1 MKKILTFLGLVI
13 SVLLLSGCKNDS
25 MDNIKIYTSVYPVEY
40 VTEEL
45 YKDHAKIYNIYPRG
59 IKPYDYKLTNKQIN
73 DYSESD
79 LIIYNGLSI
88 EKEYIVKMINKNKKL
103 RIIDSTSNI
112 EYNSSL
118 DEVWINPSNILMMA
132 QNVKEGLKEYINST
146 LLLEKIDENYE
157 ELKIKI
163 SSIDAELKEIVE
175 NSNKKTIIVQDDEL
189 TFLSKYGLN
198 IYSLDKDTMTDKI
211 FNDTKKAINEIGLK
225 YIYVIK
231 DNKTNDNVKALMEEY
246 PDLQIIYIDPINN
259 ISTSDKNNGINYVSL
274 MNDNLDKLK
283 QELY

>member
-45 YKDHAKIYNIYPRG
+45 YKDHAKIYNMYPRG
-59 IKPYDYKLTNKQIN
+59 INPYDYKLTNKQIN

-79 LIIYNGLSI
+79 LIIYNGLSV

-198 IYSLDKDTMTDKI
+198 IYSLDNDTMTDKI

-246 PDLQIIYIDPINN
+246 PELQIIYIDPINN